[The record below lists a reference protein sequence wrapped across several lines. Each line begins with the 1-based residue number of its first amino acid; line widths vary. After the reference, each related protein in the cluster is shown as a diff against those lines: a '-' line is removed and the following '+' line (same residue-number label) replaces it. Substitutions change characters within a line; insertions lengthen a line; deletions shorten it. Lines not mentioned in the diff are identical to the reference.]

1 MNFKRG
7 CLVKVRAYGGKEIFR
22 RFVAELNGTILI
34 CSEEEYRLARLQKR
48 DPLCVGFP
56 VADVIDSQSSN
67 RAHAQSGENRSSVL
81 KSSSK
86 KPPRSSLVKKPRS
99 KGQSQRR
106 ESSRAT

>member
-7 CLVKVRAYGGKEIFR
+7 HLVKVRAYGGKEIFR
-22 RFVAELNGTILI
+22 RFVSELNGTILI
-34 CSEEEYRLARLQKR
+34 CSDEEYRLARLQKR

-56 VADVIDSQSSN
+56 VADVIDSQSTDRS
-67 RAHAQSGENRSSVL
+67 HAQAIRDRRLSL

-86 KPPRSSLVKKPRS
+86 KSSGSRFVRKLGGKR
-99 KGQSQRR
+99 QSRRR

>member
-1 MNFKRG
+1 MNLKRG
-7 CLVKVRAYGGKEIFR
+7 HLVKVRAYGGKEIFR

-56 VADVIDSQSSN
+56 AADLLDSQPAN
-67 RAHAQSGENRSSVL
+67 GPHGENRDSAL

-86 KPPRSSLVKKPRS
+86 KPTRSRLVKKSGS
-99 KGQSQRR
+99 KRQSQRR
-106 ESSRAT
+106 ETSRAT